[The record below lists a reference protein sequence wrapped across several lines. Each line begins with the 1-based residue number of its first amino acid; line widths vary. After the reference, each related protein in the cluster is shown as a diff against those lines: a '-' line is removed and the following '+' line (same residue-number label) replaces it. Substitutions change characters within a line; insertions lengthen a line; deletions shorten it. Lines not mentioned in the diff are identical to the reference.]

1 VEEAPATPRRA
12 AWYTTVGEDIKTGF
26 SKLTK
31 NIETSL
37 VSAGDSIGLSLS
49 LFSIVH

>member
-1 VEEAPATPRRA
+1 
-12 AWYTTVGEDIKTGF
+12 
-26 SKLTK
+26 LTK

-49 LFSIVH
+49 LSLYYSSLIQLALYLLTHTIFRVD